1 VQLRS
6 TPGAASAFSLQP
18 SSFCIVT
25 DRIQSKA
32 ARLRR
37 IEHLLYNASGGMRV
51 ADVAD
56 HCGVDRR
63 TIYRDLESLH
73 DMGVPVWE
81 DQGRYGIERDA
92 YLSTVRLNLN
102 EAVAL
107 FFAARLL
114 SHHSD
119 EHNPHVVSALSKLAA
134 GVPDAAISS
143 NIARLADLIRSR
155 PLRADY
161 VRVLEQI
168 TRAWADRRRLEIQY
182 RAASGD
188 VTRRV
193 ICPYVLE
200 VSRSEPASYVIAHDD
215 LRGALRTFKLER
227 VVSAEILD
235 SVYAIPHE
243 FDAYAQFAH
252 AWGVIDDT
260 AVEVRLRF
268 SPAVAQ
274 RVKESLWHHSQRT
287 HDTPD
292 GGCELFV
299 LVGGTR
305 EIRSWV
311 LGWGA
316 DVEVLAPAALRD
328 DVAAHARRM
337 AETYAP

>member
-1 VQLRS
+1 
-6 TPGAASAFSLQP
+6 
-18 SSFCIVT
+18 VT

-37 IEHLLYNASGGMRV
+37 IEHLLYNAPDGMRV
-51 ADVAD
+51 AGLAE

-63 TIYRDLESLH
+63 TIYRDLEALD

-81 DQGRYGIERDA
+81 AQGRYGIERDS

-119 EHNPHVVSALSKLAA
+119 EHNPHVVSALNKLAA
-134 GVPDAAISS
+134 GVPDSAISA
-143 NIARLADLIRSR
+143 NIARLAELIRAR

-161 VRVLEQI
+161 VRVLELT

-182 RAASGD
+182 RAANGHI
-188 VTRRV
+188 TRRV

-200 VSRSEPASYVIAHDD
+200 VARSEPASYVIAHDD

-227 VVSAEILD
+227 VTGAEILD
-235 SVYAIPHE
+235 SVYSIPPE
-243 FDAYAQFAH
+243 FDAYAQFSN

-268 SPAVAQ
+268 SPLVAQ
-274 RVKESLWHHSQRT
+274 RVKESVWHHSQRIA
-287 HDTPD
+287 DLPD
-292 GGCELFV
+292 GGCELLL

-316 DVEVLAPAALRD
+316 DVEVLAPVTLRD
-328 DVAAHARRM
+328 DVMAHARGM
-337 AETYAP
+337 VALYQC

>member
-1 VQLRS
+1 M
-6 TPGAASAFSLQP
+6 T
-18 SSFCIVT
+18 T

-37 IEHLLYNASGGMRV
+37 LEHLLYNSPGGMRV
-51 ADVAD
+51 ADMAD

-63 TIYRDLESLH
+63 TIYRDLGSLH
-73 DMGVPVWE
+73 EAGVPVWE
-81 DQGRYGIERDA
+81 DQGRYGIERDS

-114 SHHSD
+114 FHHSD

-134 GVPDAAISS
+134 GVPDTSISA

-155 PLRADY
+155 PLRSDY
-161 VRVLEQI
+161 VRVLELT
-168 TRAWADRRRLEIQY
+168 TRAWADRRRLQISYQ
-182 RAASGD
+182 AANGEL
-188 VTRRV
+188 TRRV

-227 VVSAEILD
+227 VAAAEILE
-235 SVYAIPHE
+235 SVYVIPPE

-252 AWGVIDDT
+252 AWGVIDDL
-260 AVEVRLRF
+260 AVTVRLRF
-268 SPAVAQ
+268 SAAAAR
-274 RVKESLWHHSQRT
+274 RVKESVWHHSQRVS
-287 HDTPD
+287 DTPD
-292 GGCELFV
+292 GGCELIL

-311 LGWGA
+311 LSWGA
-316 DVEVLAPAALRD
+316 EVEVLEPAALRE
-328 DVAAHARRM
+328 DVAGHARRM
-337 AETYAP
+337 AVLYGG

>member
-1 VQLRS
+1 
-6 TPGAASAFSLQP
+6 
-18 SSFCIVT
+18 VT
-25 DRIQSKA
+25 ADRIQSKA

-37 IEHLLYNASGGMRV
+37 IEHLLYNAPTGMRV
-51 ADVAD
+51 ADLAD
-56 HCGVDRR
+56 YCGVDRR
-63 TIYRDLESLH
+63 TIYRDLEALD

-81 DQGRYGIERDA
+81 DQGRYGIERDQ

-114 SHHSD
+114 AHHSD
-119 EHNPHVVSALSKLAA
+119 ETNPHVVTALNKLAA
-134 GVPDAAISS
+134 GLPDTTIST
-143 NIARLADLIRSR
+143 NIARLAELIRSR

-161 VRVLEQI
+161 VRVLELT
-168 TRAWADRRRLEIQY
+168 TRAWADRRRLAIQY

-235 SVYAIPHE
+235 SAYTIPLE
-243 FDAYAQFAH
+243 FDAYTHLTH
-252 AWGVIDDT
+252 AWGVIDDM
-260 AVEVRLRF
+260 AVEVLLRF
-268 SPAVAQ
+268 SAAAAA
-274 RVKESLWHHSQRT
+274 RVRESVWHHSQRLV
-287 HDTPD
+287 DLPD
-292 GGCELFV
+292 GGCELGL

-311 LGWGA
+311 LSWGA
-316 DVEVLAPAALRD
+316 DVEVLAPQVLREE
-328 DVAAHARRM
+328 VAAHARRM
-337 AETYAP
+337 VGLYMNTR

>member
-1 VQLRS
+1 M
-6 TPGAASAFSLQP
+6 TA
-18 SSFCIVT
+18 

-37 IEHLLYNASGGMRV
+37 IEHLLYNAPAGMRV
-51 ADVAD
+51 ADLAD

-63 TIYRDLESLH
+63 TIYRDLQALE

-81 DQGRYGIERDA
+81 DRGRYGIERDR

-114 SHHSD
+114 AHHSD
-119 EHNPHVVSALSKLAA
+119 EHNPHVVTALNKLAA
-134 GVPDAAISS
+134 GLPDSTISA
-143 NIARLADLIRSR
+143 NIARLAELIRSR

-161 VRVLEQI
+161 VRVLELT
-168 TRAWADRRRLEIQY
+168 TRAWADRRRLAIQY

-227 VVSAEILD
+227 VVSAEILG
-235 SVYAIPHE
+235 SAYTIPPE
-243 FDAYAQFAH
+243 FDAYAHLAH
-252 AWGVIDDT
+252 AWGVIDDM

-268 SPAVAQ
+268 SPAVAP
-274 RVKESLWHHSQRT
+274 RVRESVWHHSQRLA
-287 HDTPD
+287 DMPD
-292 GGCELFV
+292 GGCELAL

-316 DVEVLAPAALRD
+316 DVEVLAPPSLREE
-328 DVAAHARRM
+328 VAAHGRRM
-337 AETYAP
+337 AELYRA

>member
-1 VQLRS
+1 MS
-6 TPGAASAFSLQP
+6 G
-18 SSFCIVT
+18 

-37 IEHLLYNASGGMRV
+37 IEHLLYNAPGGLRV
-51 ADVAD
+51 ADLAD

-63 TIYRDLESLH
+63 TIYRDLDALH

-81 DQGRYGIERDA
+81 HGGRYGIERDS

-114 SHHSD
+114 AHHSD
-119 EHNPHVVSALSKLAA
+119 EHNPHVVTALNKLAA
-134 GVPDAAISS
+134 GLPDTTISH

-161 VRVLEQI
+161 VRVLELT
-168 TRAWADRRRLEIQY
+168 TRAWADRRRLAIQY

-227 VVSAEILD
+227 VASAEILD
-235 SVYAIPHE
+235 STYTIPPE
-243 FDAYAQFAH
+243 FDPYAYLSH

-260 AVEVRLRF
+260 MVEVRLRF
-268 SPAVAQ
+268 SPAVAP
-274 RVKESLWHHSQRT
+274 RVKESVWHHSQRIR
-287 HDTPD
+287 DLPD
-292 GGCELFV
+292 GGCEMTLH
-299 LVGGTR
+299 VGGVR

-311 LGWGA
+311 LSWGA
-316 DVEVLAPAALRD
+316 DVEVVEPQALRD
-328 DVAAHARRM
+328 DVADHARRM
-337 AETYAP
+337 LAQYSDVSALSGIIDEGHGG